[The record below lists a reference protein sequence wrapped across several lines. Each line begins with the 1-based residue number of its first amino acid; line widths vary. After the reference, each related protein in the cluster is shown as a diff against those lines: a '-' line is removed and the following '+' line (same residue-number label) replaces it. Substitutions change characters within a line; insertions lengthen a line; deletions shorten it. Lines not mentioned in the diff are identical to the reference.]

1 MNNKSEHEK
10 VKGELGAIEQMYRIT
25 KNAQDTKINPADPY
39 GLCQALVCCRGIE
52 SMHLDMYNF
61 IHAHNKEIQT
71 GELAVFGFCS
81 GKETEEN
88 QEIPT
93 VTMNLEKLDENNEDN
108 NKRLVWNEIFRRCDE
123 KKDFIIFHVQMLG
136 VGTDLPSLNSV
147 LILGDKNETDL
158 FQSVMRGCRVDPNNS
173 SKKSYHVFIYVDKE
187 TETYMKKFI
196 DTLDKLG
203 GPELIKA
210 FSNDVQQGKKGK
222 NNQSLFQELLTKYI
236 SSSEVAEEYQ
246 KLINCKDYILKQ
258 ATNTAVIKK
267 MMEYQANGKMTEYNQ
282 LRAMWLRDNFQ

>member
-61 IHAHNKEIQT
+61 IHAHTKEIQT

-158 FQSVMRGCRVDPNNS
+158 FQSVMRGCRVDPNNL

-187 TETYMKKFI
+187 TKAYMKKFI

-210 FSNDVQQGKKGK
+210 FSNDVQQGEAGDS
-222 NNQSLFQELLTKYI
+222 NQSLFRELLAKYI
-236 SSSEVAEEYQ
+236 SASDVREEYK
-246 KLINCKDYILKQ
+246 KLIDCNIYRLKQ
-258 ATNTAVIKK
+258 ATASAAIMK
-267 MMEYQANGKMTEYNQ
+267 MMEYQAVGKYTEYK
-282 LRAMWLRDNFQ
+282 MLRDMWAGDNLR